1 MQNEKCRMKNGEGA
15 MQYSS
20 VRLFTIYCSLFTI
33 YCLLF
38 ISGCATPKAE
48 VKKSDTPSSTQVIQE
63 ETETKEEKK
72 GSITNIQAEALPEA
86 TQLTVEADNLL
97 QYTAF
102 KLQDP
107 LRLILELSNID
118 PGTIKGPIE
127 VEKGVIGTIN
137 LYYFPQNNT
146 SRIEIGLK
154 SHAPHEILKPSP
166 NKLVVSIKNP
176 EEKKAEKT
184 GEIASTGEAVIMV
197 RDVKVQKIADKTRVI
212 VKTEGGEPKFSL
224 IKKDE
229 LKRLSIEIEN
239 ATISPQG
246 QKALDTSQV
255 SAFVKRVSSF
265 QHKDKLVR
273 VVAELTDISSY
284 NISREGAN
292 IILDIEPPG
301 AEGEAKK
308 IETKEMA
315 AGETKKAESLP
326 GEKKYEGNKI
336 SLDFQDADINNI
348 IRLIAEVSELNII
361 TTEDVKGKVTM
372 RLISIPWDQA
382 LDIILKTNKLDMVRE
397 GNIIRIAPATAIAE
411 ERKSLMEAKRAVV
424 ESKIVEEEVEEL
436 VTESLSIS
444 YAKAGELIKNLEKIK
459 SKRGDITIDDRTN
472 TVIVKDTKKKL
483 ADMKLLIE
491 KLDKRTPQVLI
502 EARIVEVNR
511 NFSKELGIQWGGGL
525 NMITDTNFPNTIG
538 ITGSS
543 VGTSAVSL
551 PAAAGTGTGGA
562 ISATLG
568 SVTGASQLDIR
579 LSALESSG
587 RARIISTPKITASDN
602 KEAVIESGRSIPY
615 PTTSSAGTQV
625 QFIDA
630 TVSLTVTPH
639 ITPDNYISMKIVATK
654 NEADFGQQVQGTPSI
669 IKKKAT
675 TEVLIKDGDTTV
687 IGGLYKTTK
696 QESVAG
702 VPWFMKI
709 PVIGWLF
716 KKKADTDLGEELL
729 IFITPKI
736 IRT

>member
-525 NMITDTNFPNTIG
+525 NMTTDTNFPNTIG